1 MSQLCEWALNFC
13 PGLSVRIAQFTGNK
27 KPALLNA
34 VFMELR
40 GRSGQDVCG
49 EVSRIRTARL
59 RYFVPALRFID
70 WDGKGRSEM
79 AVIVELR
86 ANSAKGGI

>member
-1 MSQLCEWALNFC
+1 MAGFFGANNETSTMSQLCEWALNFC

-59 RYFVPALRFID
+59 RYFRPGVTVYRLGRKRKLR
-70 WDGKGRSEM
+70 WP
-79 AVIVELR
+79 
-86 ANSAKGGI
+86 